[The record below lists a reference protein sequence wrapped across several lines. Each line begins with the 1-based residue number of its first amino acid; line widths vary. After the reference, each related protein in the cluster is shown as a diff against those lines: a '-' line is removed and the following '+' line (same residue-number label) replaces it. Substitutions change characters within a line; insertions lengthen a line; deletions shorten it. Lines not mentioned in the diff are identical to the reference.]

1 MTSTG
6 FCFQEVQTLLDT
18 PRLAL
23 GKAVARFTALLVKT
37 DGEARRSLGKD
48 AGPARGARTILLICF
63 PSHFALAPQGLS
75 HGENLL

>member
-1 MTSTG
+1 MTCTG

-23 GKAVARFTALLVKT
+23 GKALARFTAPLVKT
-37 DGEARRSLGKD
+37 DGEERRSLGKD
-48 AGPARGARTILLICF
+48 AGPAGGARTILLIRF
-63 PSHFALAPQGLS
+63 PSHFALAPRGLS